1 VQLTL
6 YTLNLMC
13 SFYRCFIWFLCQ
25 SSLATT
31 EQCNQ
36 KLVLINHTAN
46 YHKNSTSNL
55 KLKDFEQHD
64 YLSSICWK
72 QVNQLKIS
80 NSALSELETNALPE
94 HLESLYL
101 SNNKIS
107 DIHPNAFNKLQQL
120 VDLDLSD
127 NHIRQLNQ
135 FTFYKLD
142 NLEELSLKNNQLTDI
157 KINFQARSP
166 KLHTLEL
173 DVNDLKYFDV
183 QNIRKWD
190 GTVLNQKKNYEMFSL
205 KKLDLSS
212 NPNLKLTPNS
222 FLNSNEMTHL
232 YLHGI
237 SAMPSFEELF
247 LSLGNLEDLSIGHSE
262 LQQFNC
268 SHFPTLLKLKTLS
281 IKGERISQIY
291 CSNLKTK
298 MPGLSEIYATKNMM
312 DPKTLKNLNT
322 TLYANG
328 IVLMGGILDNNE
340 NFSIKQSQIVS
351 MPLVYVI
358 FLSFGILFV
367 CILGLLYFLLK
378 KPLSSTS
385 PGSQNNIPQGPLAQE
400 QNSGLQAQTIAKN
413 NLK

>member
-1 VQLTL
+1 
-6 YTLNLMC
+6 MC
-13 SFYRCFIWFLCQ
+13 SFYRYFIWFLCQ
-25 SSLATT
+25 ASLAIT
-31 EQCNQ
+31 QSCNQ
-36 KLVLINHTAN
+36 KLFLVNHTAN

-55 KLKDFEQHD
+55 KLKDFEQRD
-64 YLSSICWK
+64 YVSSLCWK

-80 NSALSELETNALPE
+80 NSALCELEQNALPE
-94 HLESLYL
+94 NFKMLDL

-107 DIHPNAFNKLQQL
+107 NINPNAFKELQQL
-120 VDLDLSD
+120 VELDLSD

-135 FTFYKLD
+135 FTFCKLN

-157 KINFQARSP
+157 KINFYAQSP

-173 DVNDLKYFDV
+173 DGNNLEYFDV

-190 GTVLNQKKNYEMFSL
+190 GTVYNQKENYEMFSL

-212 NPNLKLTPNS
+212 NPNLKLTPSS

-247 LSLGNLEDLSIGHSE
+247 SPLGNLEDLSIGHSG

-268 SHFPTLLKLKTLS
+268 SHFPTLPKLKTLS
-281 IKGERISQIY
+281 IKGEKISQIY

-328 IVLMGGILDNNE
+328 IILTGGILDNNE

-358 FLSFGILFV
+358 FLSIGILFV
-367 CILGLLYFLLK
+367 CILGLLFFLLK

-385 PGSQNNIPQGPLAQE
+385 AGSQNNIPLQE